1 MDSVPQSEAFRFSPR
16 PHSAQ
21 EIPWRAWSVE
31 TFAEAQARNRP
42 ILLCITAAWSQ
53 WSHLMDERAYSD
65 DTVQYL
71 IKTDFVP
78 VRVDAAERPDV
89 DRRYNRGGWPTTAF
103 LTPEGELM
111 AGATY
116 IPVQEM
122 RDFLVELAEEYRKNR
137 DSIREKLGA
146 LEQKRREAE
155 ASERAVDGVLTPR
168 NPRRIGRLYH
178 GRVRPRERR
187 PRRRPQIYPYGG
199 AGLCAGVVPTNTR
212 LRSGCPGQALPRHY
226 GVEQPLRARGRC
238 VFPLC
243 QRRPMGKP

>member
-1 MDSVPQSEAFRFSPR
+1 MDLDPQSETFRFSPR

-21 EIPWRAWSVE
+21 EIPWRMWSE
-31 TFAEAQARNRP
+31 ATFAEAQARNRP

-71 IKTDFVP
+71 VKSDFVP
-78 VRVDAAERPDV
+78 VRVDAAERPDI

-137 DSIREKLGA
+137 DIIREKLGA
-146 LEQKRREAE
+146 LEEKRQEAE
-155 ASERAVDGVLTPR
+155 AAEKARGRRAHAC
-168 NPRRIGRLYH
+168 NPLRIGCLH
-178 GRVRPRERR
+178 
-187 PRRRPQIYPYGG
+187 
-199 AGLCAGVVPTNTR
+199 LR
-212 LRSGCPGQALPRHY
+212 LRSTVLTAAWETRPNSRIPRRWALRWS
-226 GVEQPLRARGRC
+226 GANTRST
-238 VFPLC
+238 
-243 QRRPMGKP
+243 MT